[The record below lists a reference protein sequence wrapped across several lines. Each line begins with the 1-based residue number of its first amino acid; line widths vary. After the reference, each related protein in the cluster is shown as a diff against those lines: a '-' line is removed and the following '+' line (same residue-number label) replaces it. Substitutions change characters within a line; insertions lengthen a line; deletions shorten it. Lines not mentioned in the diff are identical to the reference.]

1 MKKVLIVEDNPMSA
15 TINRRYL
22 EKLGNIEAVGPVT
35 TLEETMEFVNK
46 ENIDLILL
54 DVYLPMT
61 TGIEILRYL
70 REKKCLVDV
79 IMITAAKNSDEIQE
93 AFAYGAIDYLVK
105 PFSFA
110 RFKEAIAKHEVKSE
124 VLNQKMILEQ
134 ADIDGTYKKQE
145 ISRNSLPKGLEHRTL
160 AKVIHTLETVF
171 EESWTLKELASHI
184 GVSNVTIKKY
194 MDYLEEMGQVEVSIN
209 RGCIGRPELRY
220 ALKQN
225 YM

>member
-15 TINRRYL
+15 TINKTYL
-22 EKLGNIEAVGPVT
+22 ERLGNIEAIGPVT
-35 TLEETMEFVNK
+35 TLEETIEVICK
-46 ENIDLILL
+46 QNIALILL

-93 AFAYGAIDYLVK
+93 AFAYGAVDYLVK
-105 PFSFA
+105 PFSFE
-110 RFKEAIAKHEVKSE
+110 RFKEAIHKHEVKSE
-124 VLNQKMILEQ
+124 VLKQKMVLEQ
-134 ADIDGTYKKQE
+134 ADIDVTYKKQE
-145 ISRNSLPKGLEHRTL
+145 GSRNSLPKGLEHRTL
-160 AKVIHTLETVF
+160 AKVMHTLENVT
-171 EESWTLKELASHI
+171 ESSWTLKELASYI

-194 MDYLEEMGQVEVSIN
+194 MDYLEEMGQVEVTIN

-220 ALKQN
+220 SLKQKN
-225 YM
+225 M

>member
-22 EKLGNIEAVGPVT
+22 ERVGNMEAIGPVT
-35 TLEETMEFVNK
+35 TLEETIEIMSK
-46 ENIDLILL
+46 ENIALILL

-61 TGIEILRYL
+61 TGIEILRCL

-79 IMITAAKNSDEIQE
+79 IMITAANNSDEIQE

-105 PFSFA
+105 PFAFE

-145 ISRNSLPKGLEHRTL
+145 TSRNSLPKGLEHRTL
-160 AKVIHTLETVF
+160 AKVMHTLETVS
-171 EESWTLKELASHI
+171 ESSWTLKELAGYI

-220 ALKQN
+220 ALRQN
-225 YM
+225 YI